1 MMPDKN
7 IISPML
13 GNYRRVIL
21 IFSLAVSGI
30 LPFRLLSQAPQQI
43 QYDAEDI
50 EFDKRIAS
58 GAYRLLR
65 HVIFRHKNTTMYC
78 DSAYF
83 YAAENSLEAFS
94 NVHINHADSTQI
106 YGDYLFYDGNTRKAK
121 IKKNVSLNTF
131 STSLKSQSLEYD
143 LQNNIGYYTHHADI
157 ISGEN
162 KLKSRVG
169 IYYSRTSDYV
179 FRDSVVVINPEY
191 TIYSDTLRYNTVSHI
206 AYFIGPT
213 NIVSDTNTIY
223 CESGWYNTRTNISF
237 LKKNTRI
244 ENPVRTLTSD
254 SIYYER
260 ETGYGEA
267 FSTIT
272 LVDRDQ
278 NVILKGDYARINEQ
292 NETALLT
299 DSALF
304 IYITRDDSVYIHAD
318 TLRMDSD
325 SAGKK
330 EFRLY
335 YRVKL
340 FKSNMQGKCDS
351 LFYSSSDSIIRL
363 FYSPVLWSGEN
374 QLSSEYIE
382 IHIQNQQIHELHMR
396 QLAFIVNQEDSVRF
410 NQVKGKSM
418 VCHFRNNDLYRI
430 DVFGNGQTVYY
441 AKDKEDIIG
450 INKAESSNLIIFLKD
465 NKVEEIRF
473 INKPQ
478 ASLYPL
484 ELAPPE
490 EVILKDFKWSQKAR
504 PLNKEDIFN
513 WVPE

>member
-1 MMPDKN
+1 MLRN
-7 IISPML
+7 IKKTIMIAF
-13 GNYRRVIL
+13 V
-21 IFSLAVSGI
+21 AVTGL
-30 LPFRLLSQAPQQI
+30 LPGKLLSQTPQQI

-50 EFDKRIAS
+50 EFDKRIAN

-65 HVIFRHKNTTMYC
+65 HVVFKHKNTTMYC

-83 YAAENSLEAFS
+83 YASENSLEAFS
-94 NVHINHADSTQI
+94 NVYINHADSAHI
-106 YGDYLFYDGNTRKAK
+106 YGDYLFYDGNIRNAK
-121 IKKNVSLNTF
+121 IKKNVRLNTA

-143 LQNNIGYYTHHADI
+143 LQNNIGYYTNHADI
-157 ISGEN
+157 VTGEN
-162 KLKSRVG
+162 KLKSRIG
-169 IYYSRTSDYV
+169 IYYSRTSDYL
-179 FRDSVVVINPEY
+179 FRDSVVVINPKY
-191 TIYSDTLRYNTVSHI
+191 TIYSDTLRYNTVTHV

-213 NIVSDTNTIY
+213 HIVSDTSTIY
-223 CESGWYNTRTNISF
+223 CESGWYNTKTNISF

-244 ENPVRTLTSD
+244 ENPMRVLTSD

-260 ETGYGEA
+260 ETGFGEA
-267 FSTIT
+267 FSNIT
-272 LVDRDQ
+272 LVDNEQ
-278 NVILKGDYARINEQ
+278 NIILKGNYARINEKQ
-292 NETALLT
+292 ETAILT
-299 DSALF
+299 DSALL

-318 TLRMDSD
+318 TLRSDPDST
-325 SAGKK
+325 GKK

-335 YRVKL
+335 YKVKL

-351 LFYSSSDSIIRL
+351 LFYSSADSIIRL

-382 IHIQNQQIHELHMR
+382 IHIKNKQVHELHMR
-396 QLAFIVNQEDSVRF
+396 QLAFIVNQEDSIRF

-418 VCHFRNNDLYRI
+418 ICHFENNELSRI

-450 INKAESSNLIIFLKD
+450 VNKAESSNLIIFMKD
-465 NKVEEIRF
+465 NNVEEIRF

-478 ASLYPL
+478 ATLYPL

-490 EVILKDFKWSQKAR
+490 EVILKDFKWCLKAR
-504 PLNKEDIFN
+504 PVSKEDIFN